1 MCFLNL
7 YQNPLALW
15 IGRNVWHSLGLSS
28 STIYTWG
35 TEAERVGDP
44 IFQIWETWTWY
55 LLVLILF
62 TSVPMKLYCIYFF
75 KKDFTYLF
83 LERGEWREKEGA
95 KNINVWLPSHAPYW
109 GPGPQPRHVPWW
121 GFKLVTLW
129 FAGWH
134 LIHWATP
141 ARATLHCIYWMHYC
155 SFCNHNPSFQVRITF
170 AEISP
175 RLMKIFNNSL
185 SLPKRHMY
193 CLKN

>member
-28 STIYTWG
+28 STMYTWG

-95 KNINVWLPSHAPYW
+95 KNINVWLPLTHPLFWTWPATQACALMGIQTSDPLVCRLALNPLSHTSQGKISLCILNALLLLLQ
-109 GPGPQPRHVPWW
+109 PQSKFS
-121 GFKLVTLW
+121 G
-129 FAGWH
+129 
-134 LIHWATP
+134 
-141 ARATLHCIYWMHYC
+141 
-155 SFCNHNPSFQVRITF
+155 
-170 AEISP
+170 
-175 RLMKIFNNSL
+175 
-185 SLPKRHMY
+185 
-193 CLKN
+193 KNYICRDQP